1 MIHLDACHRMAPGV
15 QRHGGGGPKR
25 LALTCERLH
34 RANVGCH
41 EFVGF
46 WRMEVIGGNL
56 TGRAADVIDEILRGA
71 RPGDIP
77 PTNRP
82 GLSCSR
88 PEKPEKT
95 VGIEVRPSLWSVP
108 TLRPNLPYGERA
120 ELT

>member
-1 MIHLDACHRMAPGV
+1 MKASVTDPISQFYGLSSFNVPDVVHSEHFRVVTPYGSNWRQLD
-15 QRHGGGGPKR
+15 
-25 LALTCERLH
+25 
-34 RANVGCH
+34 
-41 EFVGF
+41 
-46 WRMEVIGGNL
+46 
-56 TGRAADVIDEILRGA
+56 GRAADVIDEILRGA